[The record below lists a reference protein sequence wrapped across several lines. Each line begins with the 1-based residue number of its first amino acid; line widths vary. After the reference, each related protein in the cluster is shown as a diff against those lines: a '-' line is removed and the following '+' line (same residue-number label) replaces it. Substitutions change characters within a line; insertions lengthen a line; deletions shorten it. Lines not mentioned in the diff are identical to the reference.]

1 MITSS
6 VDSVTGAPRAWLRL
20 EGVAVAALAV
30 WLYSR
35 GGHSWLLFAVLLF
48 TPDLSFLAYTAGPRI
63 GALAYNV
70 VHSYVGPLLV
80 AAGALLSGQTLFG
93 QPFAI
98 TLIWAAHIGVDR
110 ALGYGLKYDT
120 GFAHTHLG
128 ILPGGRRHKDGNG

>member
-1 MITSS
+1 MSNS
-6 VDSVTGAPRAWLRL
+6 PVDSVSGAPRVWLRL

-30 WLYSR
+30 WLYAR
-35 GGHSWLLFAVLLF
+35 GDHSWWLFGALLFV
-48 TPDLSFLAYTAGPRI
+48 PDLCFLGYTAGPRI

-70 VHSYVGPLLV
+70 MHSYLGPLLV
-80 AAGALLSGQTLFG
+80 AAGALLAGETLYG

-98 TLIWAAHIGVDR
+98 TLIWAAHIGMDR

-128 ILPGGRRHKDGNG
+128 LLRGGRSNTN